1 MHHKTLLATAAAV
14 LLAGTSM
21 FAVAQDAAQAPQ
33 KPAMSQQHASKDGAK
48 GHEEGHGRFGQG
60 HGGHGMGRGGMHRSP
75 VIGDLR
81 SLERLYM
88 IEGKAKELPALYND
102 VLAKTK
108 NPMVRDYVYHRLARI
123 QAMPTNVDQSIAT
136 MRKSLDENLARDADM
151 RAKMEQMRAQ
161 WQQKH
166 ADGATKQ

>member
-33 KPAMSQQHASKDGAK
+33 KPAMSQQHGSKDGAK
-48 GHEEGHGRFGQG
+48 GHEGQEGHGRFGQG
-60 HGGHGMGRGGMHRSP
+60 HGGRGMHRSP

>member
-1 MHHKTLLATAAAV
+1 MYRKTLLATAAAV
-14 LLAGTSM
+14 LFAGSSM
-21 FAVAQDAAQAPQ
+21 FAVAQDAPQAPQ
-33 KPAMSQQHASKDGAK
+33 KPATSQQHAWKDGAR
-48 GHEEGHGRFGQG
+48 GHDGQEGHGRFGKG
-60 HGGHGMGRGGMHRSP
+60 HDGRGMHRSP

-81 SLERLYM
+81 SLEKLYM
-88 IEGKAKELPALYND
+88 IEGKTKELPALYND

-136 MRKSLDENLARDADM
+136 MRKSLDENLARDAEM

>member
-33 KPAMSQQHASKDGAK
+33 KPAMSQQHAWKDGAK
-48 GHEEGHGRFGQG
+48 GHDGQEGHGRFGK
-60 HGGHGMGRGGMHRSP
+60 GRGGMHRSP

>member
-48 GHEEGHGRFGQG
+48 GHEGHGRFGQG
-60 HGGHGMGRGGMHRSP
+60 HGMGRGMHRSP
-75 VIGDLR
+75 VISDLR
-81 SLERLYM
+81 SLERFYM

-123 QAMPTNVDQSIAT
+123 QITAGDTAGALANAT
-136 MRKSLDENLARDADM
+136 TAVKLDAGNATYKKTL
-151 RAKMEQMRAQ
+151 EQLQ
-161 WQQKH
+161 
-166 ADGATKQ
+166 GAPVG